1 MFPATGGSAASAEC
15 VRDTKTAYSPTRE
28 KRTDTGP
35 ETISD
40 DKKKYAGS
48 IGNAGN
54 RKGGS
59 EGLRQGQRNRR
70 RTESGTFFRHAS
82 PPFAFGRSTGPSDER
97 KRHDIKNFGK
107 LRQSPDEAFC
117 GQRRKPREAVESEE
131 DRLSSLRGGRH
142 GTGPL
147 TDNLAGARSRGVV
160 APDAASNRH
169 ERCGRTGGRS
179 SQCRP
184 AASFPH
190 RAEGKQHAEIF
201 ARSDINDRPGKRGS
215 DFDQAVLDG
224 VDDEVGRVLATGLGE
239 DVSRPLSTYRQGCRR
254 DRQS

>member
-1 MFPATGGSAASAEC
+1 MSPATGGSTASAER

-40 DKKKYAGS
+40 DKKKYAGC
-48 IGNAGN
+48 IGKRGKQK
-54 RKGGS
+54 RRIGGA
-59 EGLRQGQRNRR
+59 GLRQGQRNRR

-97 KRHDIKNFGK
+97 KRYDIKNFGK

-117 GQRRKPREAVESEE
+117 GQQRKSREAVENEE

-147 TDNLAGARSRGVV
+147 TDNLAGGRNSEPGRRRPGCRFEPTRASRTHRRPVV
-160 APDAASNRH
+160 AVPSGSELSAP
-169 ERCGRTGGRS
+169 GG
-179 SQCRP
+179 
-184 AASFPH
+184 
-190 RAEGKQHAEIF
+190 GKQHAGIF
-201 ARSDINDRPGKRGS
+201 VRSDIDGPAGEKGIRFRPSGS
-215 DFDQAVLDG
+215 
-224 VDDEVGRVLATGLGE
+224 
-239 DVSRPLSTYRQGCRR
+239 
-254 DRQS
+254 

>member
-1 MFPATGGSAASAEC
+1 MFPATGGSAASAER
-15 VRDTKTAYSPTRE
+15 VRDTKIAYSPTRE

-40 DKKKYAGS
+40 DKKKYAGC

-70 RTESGTFFRHAS
+70 RTESGAFFRHAS

-117 GQRRKPREAVESEE
+117 GQRRKPREAMESEE
-131 DRLSSLRGGRH
+131 DRLWSLRGGRH

-147 TDNLAGARSRGVV
+147 TDNLAG
-160 APDAASNRH
+160 
-169 ERCGRTGGRS
+169 GRS
-179 SQCRP
+179 SEPGRRRPGCRFEPTRASRTHRRPVVAVPSGSELSAPGGGETTCRNFRPIGHQRP
-184 AASFPH
+184 AGEKGIRF
-190 RAEGKQHAEIF
+190 
-201 ARSDINDRPGKRGS
+201 RPSGS
-215 DFDQAVLDG
+215 
-224 VDDEVGRVLATGLGE
+224 
-239 DVSRPLSTYRQGCRR
+239 
-254 DRQS
+254 